1 MTVRRQAKV
10 FSVRIGSAAG
20 TCVLTLHGDLDYD
33 SAVQLQEAADHVLAD
48 TGRSVLVVDCTA
60 LEFCDSS
67 GIGCL
72 VRVYQRLS
80 ARGGVLRLA
89 AVPVSVA
96 RVFALTGLDLAIPV
110 HSTLGEA
117 IGAGGGLPASGGEDG
132 PSSLRSVS

>member
-1 MTVRRQAKV
+1 M
-10 FSVRIGSAAG
+10 FSVRIGSAAR
-20 TCVLTLHGDLDYD
+20 TCVLTLHGELDYD
-33 SAVQLQEAADHVLAD
+33 SAVQLREAADHVLAD
-48 TGRSVLVVDCTA
+48 TDLSVLVVDCTG

-72 VRVYQRLS
+72 VLLYQRLS

-110 HSTLGEA
+110 HPTLREA
-117 IGAGGGLPASGGEDG
+117 IDSGAGGSLPTPGGEDG
-132 PSSLRSVS
+132 PSPLRSVS